1 MGSLLVRLD
10 ARNADPLRRNAADG
24 PFIQSAKD
32 IGGHTMQDNHEASA
46 YWALRIALGVV
57 PILAGCDK
65 FTNLLVDWERYL
77 SPLAV
82 RLLPVSPAVF
92 MRAAG
97 VIEVVVGV
105 GILFGYAR
113 VFGWIA
119 MAWLAAIA
127 LDLVTTGHYLDVAA
141 RDLVMATG
149 AYALARLAPA
159 REASRS
165 DARED
170 RSRPAGAHA

>member
-1 MGSLLVRLD
+1 
-10 ARNADPLRRNAADG
+10 
-24 PFIQSAKD
+24 
-32 IGGHTMQDNHEASA
+32 MQDNHEAQHNREASA

-57 PILAGCDK
+57 PIVAGLDK

-77 SPLAV
+77 SPLALRV
-82 RLLPVSPAVF
+82 LPVDPAVF

-97 VIEVVVGV
+97 VVEVAVGL
-105 GILFGYAR
+105 GILLGYSR

-119 MAWLAAIA
+119 MGWLAAIA
-127 LDLVTTGHYLDVAA
+127 LDLVTTGQYLDVAA

-159 REASRS
+159 RESSRS

-170 RSRPAGAHA
+170 RPRPAGARA

>member
-1 MGSLLVRLD
+1 
-10 ARNADPLRRNAADG
+10 
-24 PFIQSAKD
+24 
-32 IGGHTMQDNHEASA
+32 MQDNHESSA

-57 PILAGCDK
+57 PIVAGMDK

-77 SPLAV
+77 SPLAARV
-82 RLLPVSPAVF
+82 IPVSPALF

-97 VIEVVVGV
+97 VIEVIVGA
-105 GILFGYAR
+105 GILLGYAR

-127 LDLVTTGHYLDVAA
+127 VDLVTTGHFLDVAA
-141 RDLVMATG
+141 RDAVMATA

-159 REASRS
+159 QEASRS
-165 DARED
+165 LARGGGEHA
-170 RSRPAGAHA
+170 AGARA

>member
-1 MGSLLVRLD
+1 
-10 ARNADPLRRNAADG
+10 
-24 PFIQSAKD
+24 
-32 IGGHTMQDNHEASA
+32 MQDRNETNA

-57 PILAGCDK
+57 PIVAGLDK

-77 SPLAV
+77 SPLATK
-82 RLLPVSPAVF
+82 LLPVGPALF

-97 VIEVVVGV
+97 VVEVVVGA
-105 GILFGYAR
+105 GILLGYAR

-127 LDLVTTGHYLDVAA
+127 LELVTTGHYLDVAA

-159 REASRS
+159 RETSRAN
-165 DARED
+165 ARED
-170 RSRPAGAHA
+170 RQKPAGAHV